1 VSGVFLPAEG
11 EREVSLVLD
20 WGTLGMTGEV
30 LDDRGDPVGGA
41 EVSLSWSDTNG
52 EIQSASSR
60 STRTDP
66 SGLFRFSQLGPGEH
80 LLEVRAAGYRTLQ
93 EYHDADRY
101 AAEVE
106 LRLEPDGS

>member
-1 VSGVFLPAEG
+1 
-11 EREVSLVLD
+11 
-20 WGTLGMTGEV
+20 
-30 LDDRGDPVGGA
+30 
-41 EVSLSWSDTNG
+41 
-52 EIQSASSR
+52 
-60 STRTDP
+60 
-66 SGLFRFSQLGPGEH
+66 LFRFSQLGPGEH